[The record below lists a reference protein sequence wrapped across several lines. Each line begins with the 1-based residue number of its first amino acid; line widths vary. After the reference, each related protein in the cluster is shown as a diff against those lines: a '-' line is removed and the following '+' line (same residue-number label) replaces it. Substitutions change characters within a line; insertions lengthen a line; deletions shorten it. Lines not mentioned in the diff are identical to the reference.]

1 MDGESFM
8 ILSKP
13 TSGIGTGKGENLNDW
28 PFKAIAYMKST
39 WLPQVGFF
47 KGK

>member
-13 TSGIGTGKGENLNDW
+13 TSGTGTGKGENLND
-28 PFKAIAYMKST
+28 
-39 WLPQVGFF
+39 
-47 KGK
+47 